1 MITKNHG
8 SYLQNL
14 PDIFC
19 RKLSVNYFMLFFL
32 LCYLKGAKRRIHKH
46 KVNVISMFLK
56 IQT

>member
-1 MITKNHG
+1 MITKNHA

-19 RKLSVNYFMLFFL
+19 RKLSVNYFMLFFAL
-32 LCYLKGAKRRIHKH
+32 LFLKGTKRRIRKH

-56 IQT
+56 MQT